1 MVQIYGGYGYLADY
15 PAERAYRDSR
25 LNRIAEGTNEI
36 NRLIISSRLI
46 KSATRE
52 CPPFAPDARP
62 LSDERTL
69 LRKAKQAARTSL
81 RMAGHMNKLALP
93 EQQAIM
99 MAIADIVID
108 TYAMESAILRTQK
121 AGAPSSYVDM
131 TQVFC
136 ADAIQR
142 IEVTLKNIVSAVD
155 GGGPLAVRQRI
166 ARAIQS

>member
-1 MVQIYGGYGYLADY
+1 M
-15 PAERAYRDSR
+15 
-25 LNRIAEGTNEI
+25 
-36 NRLIISSRLI
+36 
-46 KSATRE
+46 
-52 CPPFAPDARP
+52 
-62 LSDERTL
+62 
-69 LRKAKQAARTSL
+69 AAQ
-81 RMAGHMNKLALP
+81 MNKLALP

-121 AGAPSSYVDM
+121 AGALSSYVDM

-142 IEVTLKNIVSAVD
+142 IEVTLKNIISAVD

-166 ARAIQS
+166 GRAIQS